1 MIAEY
6 ISKILMCT
14 FFFSLIHV
22 LIVDNRQKKNRKIL
36 HVYLSSA
43 VLVFFLIHDFP
54 TSKHKTKASL
64 SVTREVSHK
73 RNAESGNKVM
83 ET

>member
-1 MIAEY
+1 MFICHQ
-6 ISKILMCT
+6 L
-14 FFFSLIHV
+14 
-22 LIVDNRQKKNRKIL
+22 
-36 HVYLSSA
+36 YLF
-43 VLVFFLIHDFP
+43 FFLIHDFP

-83 ET
+83 ETWNNSP